1 LGSVCCDGE
10 AAITLWYESIACK
23 TITVNGFVIV
33 CVYIFISVCFIYTIY
48 GIPFMVSCFGGCV
61 LQTVPR
67 LLFVNPGV

>member
-33 CVYIFISVCFIYTIY
+33 CVYIYFGVFYLYHLWYMVFHLCFL
-48 GIPFMVSCFGGCV
+48 V
-61 LQTVPR
+61 LADAFFKQFR
-67 LLFVNPGV
+67 DFCL